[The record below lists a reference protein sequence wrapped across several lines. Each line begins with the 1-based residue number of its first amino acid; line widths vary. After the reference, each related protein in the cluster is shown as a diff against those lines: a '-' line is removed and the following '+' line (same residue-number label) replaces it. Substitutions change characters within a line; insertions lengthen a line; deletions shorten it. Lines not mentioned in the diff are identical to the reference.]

1 MLLSDVCLSVTYIGR
16 NSRTETRKAKIGT
29 EVAHYTRDPHTTFK
43 VKGHGHQL
51 VVLAVQHG
59 HAVMV
64 TYPYAYMTY
73 IVSPLAGLGGAY
85 RGGCPPTAVFCCFLM
100 C

>member
-1 MLLSDVCLSVTYIGR
+1 MT
-16 NSRTETRKAKIGT
+16 RTPFQGE
-29 EVAHYTRDPHTTFK
+29 K
-43 VKGHGHQL
+43 VKGQGQQAAL
-51 VVLAVQHG
+51 VVVLAGPRG

-85 RGGCPPTAVFCCFLM
+85 RGGRPPTACVRRDCSPKLEAELSNTT
-100 C
+100 